1 MNSRAPLLGAVAVL
15 SFFAG
20 ATGIRLA
27 YTLAYAL
34 ILTLAV
40 ACGWSWLVVRRV
52 VITRTSPEG
61 TVMVGEPF
69 VESFTVHNQ
78 GVLPVA
84 YCEVYDL
91 STVGGYYPGRACAL
105 RGGDTVGWTAR
116 GVFARR
122 GHHNFGPLEARLG
135 DPFGLFPR
143 TIRVAPVRSV
153 TVYPRIHHIED
164 LGAVWSG
171 GSNGD
176 IGHGRIVDAPPDVAT
191 VREYLPEDG
200 FGRIHWRSTARTGRL
215 MSRSF
220 DTRNSADVLIVLDL
234 QAGTHAGVAPE
245 SSLEYAISLAG
256 SVCHSALRRGQAVGL
271 VTNDA
276 SATAFGA
283 GRGEAHRLRIL
294 DYLATTTADGVQPIG
309 DTIRR
314 HSGGWRGRGGLVV
327 ITATNDLAWVEALLD
342 AGVRGQRHVA
352 VLVDPASFGGSA
364 PGFRPPAA
372 WRLALDWWVIRRGD
386 PLSAPVATRTATL

>member
-234 QAGTHAGVAPE
+234 QAGTHAGVDPNHHW
-245 SSLEYAISLAG
+245 STRS
-256 SVCHSALRRGQAVGL
+256 HSPDQ
-271 VTNDA
+271 
-276 SATAFGA
+276 SATPHSVAARPWGWSPMT
-283 GRGEAHRLRIL
+283 RP
-294 DYLATTTADGVQPIG
+294 QP
-309 DTIRR
+309 
-314 HSGGWRGRGGLVV
+314 
-327 ITATNDLAWVEALLD
+327 
-342 AGVRGQRHVA
+342 
-352 VLVDPASFGGSA
+352 PSA
-364 PGFRPPAA
+364 PDVARPTGCAYSTTWQPRPPTVCNRSAKPFDGIAAAGAVAAA
-372 WRLALDWWVIRRGD
+372 W
-386 PLSAPVATRTATL
+386 S